1 MQHLAKRFKNFLQV
15 ERGYSDFTVQSYL
28 TDLSQFFE
36 FMQETDIK
44 SLDQIDKNVIRSFLE
59 KLNTSGISNKSLRR
73 KLSCLRTFF
82 KYIRREHLIEKN
94 PTYAIPMPKFH
105 KKVPKFLTINQIFD
119 ALDGIKSDNPLDIR
133 NKTILELF
141 YLTGIRLRELVSIDI
156 GDISFNKLQVKVRGK
171 GAKYRIVP
179 FGMSG
184 KKVLEEYIAVRGT
197 LLSGK
202 ASVDKDALF
211 LSKNGKRISPRDVQR
226 IIEKILMPFIGGER
240 MSPHKLRHTFA
251 THLMDEGADLR
262 ALKELLGHESLSST
276 QVYSHVS
283 VEKLKD
289 SYRKAHPR
297 A

>member
-1 MQHLAKRFKNFLQV
+1 
-15 ERGYSDFTVQSYL
+15 
-28 TDLSQFFE
+28 E

-171 GAKYRIVP
+171 GAKDRIVP

-184 KKVLEEYIAVRGT
+184 KKVLGDYIAVRGT

-202 ASVDKDALF
+202 ASADEDALF